1 MSKNNVIIA
10 LVVLCLVGTIW
21 GSVQDKKSESLE
33 RQIAAMKSGQVQSNS
48 AVAEEGT
55 AVISSEALETAQAQ
69 IGNLTSQNKE
79 LLAKAATLKGTIAG
93 LEKEIAENGG
103 KEAVAAVQAD
113 LDKSNAAVAAL
124 EETVAAVKADLDE
137 KITALAAAEQAT
149 ADLENVKN
157 SLANSIDAYS
167 EKSQGLAAE
176 LEEAALRVEAL
187 EKALEERSK
196 LLVGNGKELSR
207 TKLNMNVLLSRIAA
221 QNNSL
226 AILEE
231 TRVALEKELADKS
244 LIIEDMKQQ
253 LGARNVVEAVTE
265 EAVTEEE
272 VVEPEEKVV
281 EVEETVK
288 TEEATEAPA
297 PAE

>member
-33 RQIAAMKSGQVQSNS
+33 RQIAAMKSGQVQSNP

-55 AVISSEALETAQAQ
+55 AIISSEALETAQAQ

-79 LLAKAATLKGTIAG
+79 LLAKVATLKGTIAG

-103 KEAVAAVQAD
+103 KEAVAAVQAE
-113 LDKSNAAVAAL
+113 LDKSNATIATL

-137 KITALAAAEQAT
+137 KIAALAAAEQAT

-157 SLANSIDAYS
+157 TLANSIDAYS
-167 EKSQGLAAE
+167 EKSQALSAE
-176 LEEAALRVEAL
+176 LEESALRVDAL
-187 EKALEERSK
+187 EQALEERSK

-231 TRVALEKELADKS
+231 TRIALEKELANKF
-244 LIIEDMKQQ
+244 LIIEEMKQQ
-253 LGARNVVEAVTE
+253 LSAQGVVEAVI
-265 EAVTEEE
+265 EEE
-272 VVEPEEKVV
+272 VAELEEKVA
-281 EVEETVK
+281 EA
-288 TEEATEAPA
+288 EEATEAEA
-297 PAE
+297 PAEEHAPAE

>member
-124 EETVAAVKADLDE
+124 EETVAALKAELDE
-137 KITALAAAEQAT
+137 KIKALADAEQAA

>member
-33 RQIAAMKSGQVQSNS
+33 RQIAAMKSGQVQSNP

-55 AVISSEALETAQAQ
+55 AIISSEALETAQAQ

-79 LLAKAATLKGTIAG
+79 LLAKVATLKGTIAG

-103 KEAVAAVQAD
+103 KEAVAAVQAE
-113 LDKSNAAVAAL
+113 LDKSNAAIATL

-137 KITALAAAEQAT
+137 KIAALAAAEQAT

-157 SLANSIDAYS
+157 TLANSIDAYS
-167 EKSQGLAAE
+167 EKSQALSAE
-176 LEEAALRVEAL
+176 LEESALRVDAL
-187 EKALEERSK
+187 EQALEERSK

-231 TRVALEKELADKS
+231 TRIALEKELANKF
-244 LIIEDMKQQ
+244 LIIEEMKQQ
-253 LGARNVVEAVTE
+253 LSAQGVVEAVI
-265 EAVTEEE
+265 EEE
-272 VVEPEEKVV
+272 VAELEEKVA
-281 EVEETVK
+281 EA
-288 TEEATEAPA
+288 EEATEAEA
-297 PAE
+297 PAEEHAPAE